1 MTSLEPLKLEANAS
15 QARSGVVADVY
26 SYVVGVDTHAE
37 SHVFAVL
44 VARTGAVLEIQSF
57 RADQDGIASALL
69 WLMETVTGEVLLAI
83 EGASSY
89 GARLTRM
96 AEDAG
101 YVVCDAR
108 PSRRVRFTPKTDQSD
123 AVMAAFMV
131 LGTPVAK
138 LSQPRARGPRRALSL
153 MVTARRDMEI
163 RSVAIRNRLNGIV
176 RTTEFGLDTTIK
188 LNIASIRRFT
198 TPNWIT
204 GDPYEVMARQEVARL
219 ADEYL
224 RLRDQLVENKR
235 NLEQL
240 VTEIAPGLLDIYAVG
255 PVTGAIILGA
265 YSHPGRVRSE
275 AAFAAL
281 AGVSPIEVSSGKTA
295 RHRLNRGGDR
305 QLNRAIHT
313 IALVRLI
320 RDERSRVYL
329 ERRLSEGATRR
340 QVLRALKRYVIR
352 DVFRQLDRIMRTQNG
367 LLAASES

>member
-1 MTSLEPLKLEANAS
+1 
-15 QARSGVVADVY
+15 
-26 SYVVGVDTHAE
+26 VDTHAE

-44 VARTGAVLEIQSF
+44 VARTGAVLETESF
-57 RADQDGIASALL
+57 RADRDGIGSALV
-69 WLMETVTGEVLLAI
+69 WLMEMLVGDVLLAI

-89 GARLTRM
+89 GALLTRM

-101 YVVCDAR
+101 FVVCDAR
-108 PSRRVRFTPKTDQSD
+108 PSRRVRGNPKTDQSD

-138 LSQPRARGPRRALSL
+138 LSQPRAGGPRKALSL
-153 MVTARRDMEI
+153 MVTARREMET

-176 RTTEFGLDTTIK
+176 RTTDFGLDTTIK
-188 LNIASIRRFT
+188 LDIAGIRRFT
-198 TPNWIT
+198 SPSWIV
-204 GDPYEVMARQEVARL
+204 GDPYEVMARQEVTRL

-224 RLRDQLVENKR
+224 RVRDLLAENKR

-240 VTEIAPGLLDIYAVG
+240 VTEIAPGLLDMYAVG

-281 AGVSPIEVSSGKTA
+281 AGVSPIEVSSGKTI

-313 IALVRLI
+313 IALVRMI
-320 RDERSRVYL
+320 RDERSRIYL
-329 ERRLSEGATRR
+329 QRRLAEGATRR
-340 QVLRALKRYVIR
+340 QVLRSLKRYVIR
-352 DVFRQLDRIMRTQNG
+352 DVFRQLDRIMRAQHG
-367 LLAASES
+367 LRAASES